1 MKLINLFWGIL
12 RKNIHFWNKEILLR
26 FTNSI
31 YLRTISKRGLMA
43 SRPGS
48 RRRAEA
54 GSVEGCAV
62 AAFGP
67 KLYQG
72 LSPQG
77 SFWISTCIIHLIV
90 WGGNHFSL
98 WRVLEHLASTVF
110 CGKLTPLKPDHSLAR
125 RSLPRRQAF
134 SSEPQLDPHSL
145 FYRLMKQPE
154 VSSLSWMCGI
164 FWWFDDVTLEDY
176 PERVHDDLV
185 VWLERLRALAWR
197 SMEANVSY
205 ATRQCVQYSLSR

>member
-12 RKNIHFWNKEILLR
+12 EKIIHFWNTEILLY

-31 YLRTISKRGLMA
+31 YRRTISRLSVSKSGLMG

-54 GSVEGCAV
+54 GPVEGLNQWGDARRHRMRPDVLSGIV
-62 AAFGP
+62 ATE
-67 KLYQG
+67 
-72 LSPQG
+72 G
-77 SFWISTCIIHLIV
+77 SFWRSTCIIHLIV
-90 WGGNHFSL
+90 WKGNHFSL

-125 RSLPRRQAF
+125 RSLPQRQAF

-154 VSSLSWMCGI
+154 VSSL
-164 FWWFDDVTLEDY
+164 
-176 PERVHDDLV
+176 R
-185 VWLERLRALAWR
+185 
-197 SMEANVSY
+197 
-205 ATRQCVQYSLSR
+205 